1 MQIGHLRVRL
11 ILRQARSLK
20 DKRQVVR
27 SILDR
32 MRSTFEVA
40 AAEVGARDDPQVA
53 LLGFAAVAEETAAV
67 QAILEQIGNALRGH
81 PVAEFVSAEAEVL
94 AFAGPLS
101 TDRHR

>member
-32 MRSTFEVA
+32 MRNAFEVA
-40 AAEVGARDDPQVA
+40 AAEVDARDDPQVA
-53 LLGFAAVAEETAAV
+53 VLGFAAIAEESAAV
-67 QAILEQIGNALRGH
+67 QAILERIGNALRGH
-81 PVAEFVSAEAEVL
+81 PVAEFAFAESEVL
-94 AFAGPLS
+94 AFDGSLS
-101 TDRHR
+101 TDFLR